1 MEKRTRIID
10 NIVFYGYEH
19 GFWQSLIIHCV
30 VLLTL
35 SFVFIVA
42 EKQKPPIVIELS
54 SLSEVVEYD
63 NTNTVNLELEV
74 TTSHFVTDTNNTELI
89 TEPES
94 SINPVFEE
102 ESIPESSD
110 TSDIVSMEE
119 STLLESMVNHKPN
132 IDRMFDDV
140 ESPVKVKSENSTSQ
154 TSADNTLKQLVSKGT
169 SIGKGIPKRTI
180 TPSVSTG
187 APNATNSIEEKI
199 QMYGAGTG
207 DVQISLSWSTPD
219 DIDLHVQYIG
229 SGINE
234 IIFWRKRAGVSG
246 AILDIDMNAGGP
258 RNNNPIEN
266 VFWPYN
272 SSPHGRF
279 VVGVH
284 FFRSWTS
291 NTRVPVTVRIKTL
304 KGVYTR
310 NSVVVL
316 GQDIQ
321 VIETFTN

>member
-10 NIVFYGYEH
+10 NIVFYGYKH

-42 EKQKPPIVIELS
+42 EKQKPSMVIELS
-54 SLSEVVEYD
+54 LLSEVVEYN
-63 NTNTVNLELEV
+63 NTNISDLELEV
-74 TTSHFVTDTNNTELI
+74 TTSHFITDTNNTELFI
-89 TEPES
+89 EPEPN
-94 SINPVFEE
+94 INTVLEE

-110 TSDIVSMEE
+110 TSDIVSMKE
-119 STLLESMVNHKPN
+119 SSLLESMVNHKPN
-132 IDRMFDDV
+132 IDRMFYDV
-140 ESPVKVKSENSTSQ
+140 ESSIKVRRENS

-180 TPSVSTG
+180 TPSFSTS
-187 APNATNSIEEKI
+187 APNTTNSIEEKI

-234 IIFWRKRAGVSG
+234 IIFWRKKAGVSG

-266 VFWPYN
+266 IFWPFN
-272 SSPHGRF
+272 ISPHGRF

-291 NTRVPVTVRIKTL
+291 NTRVPVTVRIKTS
-304 KGVYTR
+304 KGVYTK
-310 NSVVVL
+310 NSVVIL
-316 GQDIQ
+316 GQDVQ
-321 VIETFTN
+321 VIEPFTN